1 MGLDMYLNIRKEEYI
16 SKYSSCPTLSLTY
29 PEDITKFIPQQ
40 DDSINGTFASVSR
53 TTEYKV
59 GYWRKAN
66 QIHNWFL
73 EHCGPRDYE
82 TGELID
88 DCRPIE
94 VPVGQLEELLE
105 TCKKVL
111 EDHSLAGELLP
122 TQKGFFFGS
131 TEYDEYYFEDLEYTI
146 KTITPII
153 DFLKEKL
160 EKKEYEWDLVYQAS
174 W

>member
-1 MGLDMYLNIRKEEYI
+1 MGLDMYLKIRKEEYV

-29 PEDITKFIPQQ
+29 PEDITKFIPQ
-40 DDSINGTFASVSR
+40 DDEGINGVFASVYR

-73 EHCGPRDYE
+73 DNCGPRDYD
-82 TGELID
+82 GDVID

-94 VPVGQLEELLE
+94 VPVEKLKELAE

-111 EDHSLAGELLP
+111 DDHNLAKTLLP
-122 TQKGFFFGS
+122 TQSGCFFGS
-131 TEYDEYYFEDLEYTI
+131 TEYDEYYFEDLEYTLKI
-146 KTITPII
+146 LTPII
-153 DFLKEKL
+153 AFLEEKL

>member
-1 MGLDMYLNIRKEEYI
+1 MGLDMYLKIRKEEYV

-29 PEDITKFIPQQ
+29 PEDITKFIPQNGEA
-40 DDSINGTFASVSR
+40 INGTFASVCR

-66 QIHNWFL
+66 AIHNWFL
-73 EHCGPRDYE
+73 ESCGPRDHD
-82 TGELID
+82 GDVID

-94 VPVGQLEELLE
+94 VPVEALKELVE
-105 TCKKVL
+105 ICKKVL
-111 EDHSLAGELLP
+111 DDHDLAEELLP
-122 TQKGFFFGS
+122 TQSGFFFGP
-131 TEYDEYYFEDLEYTI
+131 TEYDEYYFDDLEDTV

-153 DFLKEKL
+153 AFLEEKL
-160 EKKEYEWDLVYQAS
+160 EKKEFEWDVIYQAS

>member
-1 MGLDMYLNIRKEEYI
+1 MGLAMYLKIRKEEYV
-16 SKYSSCPTLSLTY
+16 SRYSSWPTLSLTY

-40 DDSINGTFASVSR
+40 DDSINGTFASISR
-53 TTEYKV
+53 TTEYRV

-73 EHCGPRDYE
+73 KNCGPRDE
-82 TGELID
+82 DGEVID

-94 VPVGQLEELLE
+94 VPVGKLEELLE

-111 EDHSLAGELLP
+111 DDHDLAKTLLP
-122 TQKGFFFGS
+122 TQRGFFFGP
-131 TEYDEYYFEDLEYTI
+131 TGYDKYYFEDLEDTI

-153 DFLKEKL
+153 DFLKEKF
-160 EKKEYEWDLVYQAS
+160 EKKEFEWDVIYQAS